1 MFLVS
6 LETNLHLPLNIV
18 HVRYSLFME
27 LVPDPDTGHH
37 NCQETWE
44 RTPQLGYG
52 SFLNI
57 TQFIIP
63 FTTIV
68 ICYAKI
74 MIRLRQ
80 RARGK
85 PGSRSAKQREE
96 EAARNARVNKMLIS
110 MVIIFGISWFP
121 INLIN
126 LIADTSELGES
137 TND

>member
-1 MFLVS
+1 
-6 LETNLHLPLNIV
+6 
-18 HVRYSLFME
+18 ME
-27 LVPDPDTGHH
+27 LVPDPDTGHY

-44 RTPQLGYG
+44 RTPQLVYG

-68 ICYAKI
+68 ICYTRI

-80 RARGK
+80 RAQCK
-85 PGSRSAKQREE
+85 PGSRTAKQRQD

-126 LIADTSELGES
+126 LIADTTDLGKSSTPPNES
-137 TND
+137 VKLLQKL